1 MAVPEG
7 PTTGSESVAGGYPPA
22 SAGSP
27 RDEGYPPAMPG
38 TGRRLLVVEDE
49 PLTASLL
56 AEALQVHGFEV
67 AVASDVL
74 EARRAVKDFDPDGA
88 LIDIS
93 LGVGPSGLDLAHA
106 LSKQRP
112 DIALLILTKHADP
125 RTSGENAP
133 SIPDNCGFLRKD
145 RVRDADYL
153 LEQLE
158 SVLRDR
164 AADVR
169 HDLAE
174 TSPLAS
180 LTPRQLE
187 VLRLMSMGY
196 TNEFIAQYTKSSVS
210 SAERWVMQ
218 VFRALGLD
226 AKGVIN
232 PRVEAVRIF
241 IASSSLPERL

>member
-1 MAVPEG
+1 MMVPDQAAADRDADGEG
-7 PTTGSESVAGGYPPA
+7 NPPLSVGGQPDQGYA
-22 SAGSP
+22 S
-27 RDEGYPPAMPG
+27 AMPG
-38 TGRRLLVVEDE
+38 IGRRLLVVEDE
-49 PLTASLL
+49 PLMASLL
-56 AEALQVHGFEV
+56 AESLQVHGFEV
-67 AVASDVL
+67 AIASDVL
-74 EARRAVKDFDPDGA
+74 EARKAVKDFDPDGA

-125 RTSGENAP
+125 RASGENAP
-133 SIPDNCGFLRKD
+133 SIPENCGFLRKD
-145 RVRDADYL
+145 KVRDADYL

-158 SVLRDR
+158 SVLADR
-164 AADVR
+164 SDDVR

-174 TSPLAS
+174 ASPLAG
-180 LTPRQLE
+180 LTPRQLD

-196 TNEFIAQYTKSSVS
+196 TNEFIGQYTESSISSV
-210 SAERWVMQ
+210 ERWVMQ

-226 AKGVIN
+226 GKGNIN
-232 PRVEAVRIF
+232 PRVEAVRFF